1 MKTLTVIAALIACAP
16 LSFAQTNAPAASS
29 QPAPT
34 KTEQALQALE
44 RQWADAVVRRDAE
57 AINRI
62 QADDF
67 EFTDPAGGIWTK
79 ARALEFIKAGRLQI
93 DSFEM
98 SDFKIR
104 IYGDTAVVNFR
115 VVWNG
120 KSDGNDI
127 SGAQRVTDVF
137 VKRDGNWRCVSSHT
151 TRIPPGRDGSGGN
164 G

>member
-1 MKTLTVIAALIACAP
+1 MKILAVIAALIACAP
-16 LSFAQTNAPAASS
+16 LSIAQTNAPAASS

-79 ARALEFIKAGRLQI
+79 ARALDFIKAGRLQI

-98 SDFKIR
+98 SEFKI
-104 IYGDTAVVNFR
+104 
-115 VVWNG
+115 
-120 KSDGNDI
+120 
-127 SGAQRVTDVF
+127 
-137 VKRDGNWRCVSSHT
+137 
-151 TRIPPGRDGSGGN
+151 
-164 G
+164 